1 MALAYRSWRGFAT
14 LFFLDGNFVGDSD
27 RKDNSDVYYIGNSS
41 DNELFAEYLDDVRI
55 YGSALS
61 SSDVSKI
68 YGGGFGD
75 QFPSVVLEENSSRDS
90 DPRLFRVQT
99 GKDGSALNLT
109 GFDAVDWNL
118 SSGTVLDF
126 NSSGL
131 GESILQVDV
140 NHSQESVTLSVPYG
154 SAADADGKF
163 LEGFQDDFLHH
174 ELVYREDALLSR
186 WSFEE
191 SNGSRIR
198 DRGLARN
205 DGFLM
210 GDAQLGPGKFGSGL
224 VLDGSGDYLSIPRFR
239 GIFDEG
245 NFSISAWVLPGNLG
259 LTNNSDDGGIFC
271 SDSNGANTVLFW
283 YNVNGSG
290 TGNRTYTFNVGDTG
304 IGLNRL
310 DGPDGLAEEGRWQH
324 LVAVMSGQQ
333 RSIYHNGL
341 LVAQASG
348 SDNLVTVEG
357 SGVRLGSWNT
367 TTDLDFEGN
376 LDEVRLYNRSFGL
389 ADVAILYGNGN
400 GDLGL
405 TPIFTVDSNHSAATV
420 QVRVDFKKFG
430 IAQPI
435 SDFLEGD
442 LSVSGGT
449 VSNFSADANGAQP
462 LSFLPTDF
470 QLAQPL
476 ALRME
481 PYEAVSVNRLRY
493 RIPSHIN
500 LPGRRS

>member
-1 MALAYRSWRGFAT
+1 MEFRGKQRF
-14 LFFLDGNFVGDSD
+14 
-27 RKDNSDVYYIGNSS
+27 
-41 DNELFAEYLDDVRI
+41 
-55 YGSALS
+55 
-61 SSDVSKI
+61 
-68 YGGGFGD
+68 
-75 QFPSVVLEENSSRDS
+75 
-90 DPRLFRVQT
+90 
-99 GKDGSALNLT
+99 
-109 GFDAVDWNL
+109 
-118 SSGTVLDF
+118 
-126 NSSGL
+126 
-131 GESILQVDV
+131 
-140 NHSQESVTLSVPYG
+140 
-154 SAADADGKF
+154 
-163 LEGFQDDFLHH
+163 
-174 ELVYREDALLSR
+174 
-186 WSFEE
+186 
-191 SNGSRIR
+191 SRIR

-259 LTNNSDDGGIFC
+259 LTNNSDDGGILC

-333 RSIYHNGL
+333 RSIYQNGL

-357 SGVRLGSWNT
+357 SGVRLGSWNN

-389 ADVAILYGNGN
+389 ADVGILYGNGN

-442 LSVSGGT
+442 LSVLGGT
-449 VSNFSADANGAQP
+449 VSNFSADANGATFE
-462 LSFLPTDF
+462 LSPDRFPARPTIS
-470 QLAQPL
+470 LADG
-476 ALRME
+476 AVRSGVSE
-481 PYEAVSVNRLRY
+481 SVAVSHSFSHKPSLVAEADLVTWYAFEEVNASSIVKDLSGSENHGQVTGGAMVAGKFGQSLQMDENANLTAEGDWLSLTEPFTLSLWFKVLDDSQGILARNGQFSLQYNDDATLRGLV
-493 RIPSHIN
+493 RTNNGWGETKARMPSGEWSHVGLLRWKDPPFSERFI
-500 LPGRRS
+500 G